1 MKFENKREEKK
12 CLLLVHTNADK
23 GLRQFFFDRDGYSPR
38 NLHLPD
44 LESAAWKIYVGSQ
57 LESRN
62 PYFRLE
68 YLCFKMTKHTF
79 VNEITAP

>member
-1 MKFENKREEKK
+1 M
-12 CLLLVHTNADK
+12 HTNADK

-68 YLCFKMTKHTF
+68 YLCFRMTKHTF